1 MTLTHG
7 FLPQLF
13 DLIRR
18 ERPETLRKIV
28 PLIGDCAEIG
38 LGLSATDR
46 QILEETVSIVFHAA
60 ATVRFDDPL
69 KSAVLMNTRGTR
81 EIMMIAR
88 NMKNLK
94 VCWINVFA
102 QLQL

>member
-1 MTLTHG
+1 
-7 FLPQLF
+7 
-13 DLIRR
+13 
-18 ERPETLRKIV
+18 LRKIL
-28 PLIGDCAEIG
+28 PLTGDCAELG
-38 LGLSATDR
+38 LGLSATDH

-60 ATVRFDDPL
+60 ATLRFEDSL

-94 VCWINVFA
+94 VRSINLCA
-102 QLQL
+102 

>member
-1 MTLTHG
+1 MT
-7 FLPQLF
+7 
-13 DLIRR
+13 
-18 ERPETLRKIV
+18 
-28 PLIGDCAEIG
+28 GDCAEIG

-46 QILEETVSIVFHAA
+46 QILEETVSVVFHGA

-69 KSAVLMNTRGTR
+69 KSAVLLNTRSTR

-94 VCWINVFA
+94 VRSTDIFA

>member
-18 ERPETLRKIV
+18 EIPETLRKII
-28 PLIGDCAEIG
+28 PLTGDCAEIG
-38 LGLSATDR
+38 LGLSEPDR

-60 ATVRFDDPL
+60 ATVRFDESL

-94 VCWINVFA
+94 VRSINLCA
-102 QLQL
+102 

>member
-1 MTLTHG
+1 M
-7 FLPQLF
+7 
-13 DLIRR
+13 
-18 ERPETLRKIV
+18 RKIV
-28 PLIGDCAEIG
+28 PLTDDCAEIG

-69 KSAVLMNTRGTR
+69 KSAVLLNTRGTM

-94 VCWINVFA
+94 VRLINVFA
-102 QLQL
+102 

>member
-1 MTLTHG
+1 MTLTHVYP
-7 FLPQLF
+7 PQLF

-28 PLIGDCAEIG
+28 PLAGDCTELG

-46 QILEETVSIVFHAA
+46 QFLEETVSIVFHAA

-69 KSAVLMNTRGTR
+69 KSAVLLNTRGTR

-94 VCWINVFA
+94 VRSIN
-102 QLQL
+102 LCT

>member
-1 MTLTHG
+1 M
-7 FLPQLF
+7 
-13 DLIRR
+13 
-18 ERPETLRKIV
+18 RKIV
-28 PLIGDCAEIG
+28 PLTGDCAEIG

-46 QILEETVSIVFHAA
+46 QILEETVTIVFHAA

-81 EIMMIAR
+81 EIMMIVR

-94 VCWINVFA
+94 VRSVDICA
-102 QLQL
+102 QL

>member
-1 MTLTHG
+1 M
-7 FLPQLF
+7 
-13 DLIRR
+13 
-18 ERPETLRKIV
+18 
-28 PLIGDCAEIG
+28 PLAGDCTELG

-69 KSAVLMNTRGTR
+69 KSAVLMNTRGTI
-81 EIMMIAR
+81 EVMMLVR

-94 VCWINVFA
+94 VR
-102 QLQL
+102 

>member
-1 MTLTHG
+1 MT
-7 FLPQLF
+7 
-13 DLIRR
+13 
-18 ERPETLRKIV
+18 
-28 PLIGDCAEIG
+28 GDCAELG

-46 QILEETVSIVFHAA
+46 QTLEETVSIVFHAA

-81 EIMMIAR
+81 EIMMTVR

-94 VCWINVFA
+94 VCSSNVCA
-102 QLQL
+102 

>member
-1 MTLTHG
+1 
-7 FLPQLF
+7 
-13 DLIRR
+13 
-18 ERPETLRKIV
+18 V

-46 QILEETVSIVFHAA
+46 QMLEETVSIVFHAA

-69 KSAVLMNTRGTR
+69 KTAVLMNTRGTR
-81 EIMMIAR
+81 EVMMIAR

-94 VCWINVFA
+94 VRCINVFA
-102 QLQL
+102 QLHF